1 MVHMPKLNNNRIK
14 ISSSLIQ
21 EEQAAYTL
29 SQNPIERIKET
40 VQLILR
46 IYNSHPSKQKN
57 NRIYIDKE

>member
-1 MVHMPKLNNNRIK
+1 LPSTSIK
-14 ISSSLIQ
+14 PTDSLIQ

>member
-1 MVHMPKLNNNRIK
+1 MIHMPKLNNNRIK

-21 EEQAAYTL
+21 EEQVAYTL

-46 IYNSHPSKQKN
+46 IYNSHPSKQKT